1 MREPGRSCTGCLHL
15 NTRKSTTMLLHGDL
29 QVQENGCCKG
39 RSSRHGITAHM
50 GAIVCGAME
59 SQVLERQSSRM
70 EAYICGADS
79 YLPRIRSLVIDYLTK
94 LTGKWL
100 GVAYFYCD
108 YRDPDQQ
115 TAVNLVASLLKQ
127 LLILQNTLPIPVTEL
142 FERYDREKT
151 QAQLEE
157 LECIF
162 SLACREFRRSYIV
175 IDALDECDTRNRKS
189 ILGFLKKLGKWP
201 VSVFVTSRPHSQD
214 IGRSLC
220 PCSEIIIEASDTD
233 IRKYLAHKVDEDDDI
248 ADLLD
253 ETLKQEVISKI
264 ADGARG
270 MLVTQF
276 LIIFNS

>member
-1 MREPGRSCTGCLHL
+1 M
-15 NTRKSTTMLLHGDL
+15 
-29 QVQENGCCKG
+29 
-39 RSSRHGITAHM
+39 
-50 GAIVCGAME
+50 
-59 SQVLERQSSRM
+59 
-70 EAYICGADS
+70 
-79 YLPRIRSLVIDYLTK
+79 
-94 LTGKWL
+94 
-100 GVAYFYCD
+100 
-108 YRDPDQQ
+108 
-115 TAVNLVASLLKQ
+115 KQ